1 MKTSANYSSWNH
13 NFSFILNKTVN
24 LFAYK
29 TMDFIFKLHQLYVT
43 TYTVMVEAYVP
54 AGLTSHTFYNFLLA
68 TVRSKMLV
76 KCERVTYIYRE
87 CGSRSS
93 DTPQHT

>member
-1 MKTSANYSSWNH
+1 MFANYSSWSH
-13 NFSFILNKTVN
+13 IFSFILNKTVS

-43 TYTVMVEAYVP
+43 TYTVMVEAHGP

-76 KCERVTYIYRE
+76 KCE
-87 CGSRSS
+87 
-93 DTPQHT
+93 